1 MDTNGAGGERRNTMV
16 TVDIPADLHDEDE
29 TGYVWTF
36 LDEARQP
43 SLIRPGS
50 IVLAGDDDAPAV
62 AEVVDL
68 IPKET
73 GTIVY
78 LRILPGLFDDYEA
91 LVRRS
96 AGLDDRTRVRRER
109 NRPRGRRG

>member
-1 MDTNGAGGERRNTMV
+1 MV

-43 SLIRPGS
+43 SLIRPGT
-50 IVLAGDDDAPAV
+50 IVLAGGDDAPAV
-62 AEVVDL
+62 AEVIDL

-73 GTIVY
+73 GTIVH

-91 LVRRS
+91 LVRR
-96 AGLDDRTRVRRER
+96 VRSLEDGTPGS
-109 NRPRGRRG
+109 PRA

>member
-1 MDTNGAGGERRNTMV
+1 MDTNGAGGERRTTMV

-73 GTIVY
+73 GTIVH

-91 LVRRS
+91 LVRR
-96 AGLDDRTRVRRER
+96 VRR
-109 NRPRGRRG
+109 PGR